1 MICAINAL
9 DEEDLDE
16 DEDEEDDDDD
26 EEEDDDGML
35 AGGSSSS
42 SLDLTPTWSRTR
54 RMSSSLEPIGLRPFW
69 AQNFLRSFG
78 FINLGLG
85 SYKVPSQHMQI
96 ALCPPPW
103 QASVQNI
110 FFLAQAHDV
119 HFPRAQP
126 QGIEG
131 CFPCVK
137 YNSKM
142 K

>member
-9 DEEDLDE
+9 DEEDLA
-16 DEDEEDDDDD
+16 EDEEDDDDD

-54 RMSSSLEPIGLRPFW
+54 KMSSSLEPIGLRPFW

-96 ALCPPPW
+96 ALWPPPW
-103 QASVQNI
+103 QASVQNV

-131 CFPCVK
+131 YLRKIQFK
-137 YNSKM
+137 NEIK